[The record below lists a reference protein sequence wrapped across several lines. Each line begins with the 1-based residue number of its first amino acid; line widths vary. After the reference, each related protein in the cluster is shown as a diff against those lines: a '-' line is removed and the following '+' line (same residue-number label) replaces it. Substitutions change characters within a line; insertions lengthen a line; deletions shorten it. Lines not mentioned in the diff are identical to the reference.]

1 MAQQVTTNTDSLLNL
16 IASTTSSSYADSSA
30 NQFASA
36 LDTATKAYNQQ
47 DTGVNTSKT
56 DFSADS
62 SDKLF
67 TSNKN
72 NTSNSSDYVNN
83 NSNSSNN
90 KPLTDS
96 ETNQSDN
103 SQRVDNKTTTNNTDS
118 NNSVYKDETKVSDDK
133 DIQNTDNMS
142 SGDAN
147 NTDNSD
153 IDANPNNTD
162 ASVNDKE
169 PETDNTSNETE
180 TSDITSEVS
189 DIVSKYTYLK
199 EAVDT
204 TIQDS
209 DNQDVSNTEDSS
221 VEAVDDTTDSVV
233 SDDSLTTIID
243 DLSQD
248 ESTDKTNTADIN
260 TISTNNVDTISQT
273 ALVSPQNTADAAQ
286 VQYNQ
291 PIEEGEV
298 TVAVSEDLISG
309 KDMPL
314 AADNKNKELISQ
326 EMVDE
331 LNITIEEF
339 SDNTTADYQ
348 TTDMGDDTTLMDS
361 TEQVVK
367 YTMDKAVLEDD
378 ISTQTEDSVSDSIST
393 ENVNTEQPLA
403 QDVTEVTE
411 DLIANSDNTD
421 IEESKSTDN
430 TVETEEADTTV
441 DDVEGSTPEESQTSE
456 HNAGG
461 HPDKKENMK
470 EEHRASEHKS
480 SFDDIADIDVDA
492 NAANAKNI
500 HVTADAAGKISGMSG
515 VSTTA
520 STEQAVPQG
529 LQQNVNISKDDI
541 IAQIH
546 TKLQALNSTNNTKLS
561 MVLNPESLGKVSIQL
576 TNTSDGMLAEFTV
589 ASQQVKDILDSSLHQ
604 LKDTLSAQ
612 GVHVND
618 VSVKVSHSEN
628 NAQMDYTEQENSDS
642 NKQNPEEQQKH
653 KEQDN
658 NKFEEAFVTS
668 QEEQDKE

>member
-16 IASTTSSSYADSSA
+16 IASPAGSSYADSSA

-36 LDTATKAYNQQ
+36 LDTATKAYNQP
-47 DTGVNTSKT
+47 DKWFNTSKT
-56 DFSADS
+56 DF
-62 SDKLF
+62 
-67 TSNKN
+67 N
-72 NTSNSSDYVNN
+72 SNSSDKSFASNKNDTSNTSDYLAHKGAQQVNN
-83 NSNSSNN
+83 NNQSNN
-90 KPLTDS
+90 TQKINNQPTDNADSNYTVSNDETAKTAAGNDIQKTENMNPEDATNVDKSQNENDTDS
-96 ETNQSDN
+96 S
-103 SQRVDNKTTTNNTDS
+103 
-118 NNSVYKDETKVSDDK
+118 
-133 DIQNTDNMS
+133 I
-142 SGDAN
+142 
-147 NTDNSD
+147 
-153 IDANPNNTD
+153 
-162 ASVNDKE
+162 NDKE
-169 PETDNTSNETE
+169 TEIDNTSKATE
-180 TSDITSEVS
+180 TSDVTSEVS
-189 DIVSKYTYLK
+189 NVVSKYTYLK

-204 TIQDS
+204 TIQGTNNQGDS
-209 DNQDVSNTEDSS
+209 DIETGS
-221 VEAVDDTTDSVV
+221 VETIDEAAEQVM

-248 ESTDKTNTADIN
+248 GSTDKTNMAD
-260 TISTNNVDTISQT
+260 TTDTNNIDVASQV
-273 ALVSPQNTADAAQ
+273 AFIASQNSADSTP
-286 VQYNQ
+286 VEYNQ
-291 PIEEGEV
+291 PIAEGEV
-298 TVAVSEDLISG
+298 KVAVSEDLISD

-314 AADNKNKELISQ
+314 VTDNKNKELISQ

-339 SDNTTADYQ
+339 SDNTSTDYQ
-348 TTDMGDDTTLMDS
+348 TTDMTEDTTTLMDS

-367 YTMDKAVLEDD
+367 YTMDKAALEDD
-378 ISTQTEDSVSDSIST
+378 ISTQTEDLVSDSTST
-393 ENVNTEQPLA
+393 ENIDTEQPLA

-421 IEESKSTDN
+421 IEKSKSTDN

-441 DDVEGSTPEESQTSE
+441 DDVDGSAPEESQTSE

-492 NAANAKNI
+492 NVANTKNI
-500 HVTADAAGKISGMSG
+500 HVTTDAAGKISGMSG

-642 NKQNPEEQQKH
+642 NKQNPEDQQKH

>member
-16 IASTTSSSYADSSA
+16 IASPAGSSYADSSA

-36 LDTATKAYNQQ
+36 LDTATKAYNQP
-47 DTGVNTSKT
+47 DKWFNTSKT
-56 DFSADS
+56 DF
-62 SDKLF
+62 
-67 TSNKN
+67 N
-72 NTSNSSDYVNN
+72 SNSSDKSFASNKNDTSNTSDYLAHKGAQQVNN
-83 NSNSSNN
+83 NNQSNN
-90 KPLTDS
+90 TQKINNQPTD
-96 ETNQSDN
+96 
-103 SQRVDNKTTTNNTDS
+103 NTDS
-118 NNSVYKDETKVSDDK
+118 NYTVSNDETAKTAADN
-133 DIQNTDNMS
+133 DIQKTENMNPEDATNVDKSQNENDTDS
-142 SGDAN
+142 S
-147 NTDNSD
+147 
-153 IDANPNNTD
+153 I
-162 ASVNDKE
+162 NDKE
-169 PETDNTSNETE
+169 TEIDNTSKASE
-180 TSDITSEVS
+180 TSDVTSEVS
-189 DIVSKYTYLK
+189 DVVSKYTYLK

-204 TIQDS
+204 AIQGTNNQGDS
-209 DNQDVSNTEDSS
+209 DIETGS
-221 VEAVDDTTDSVV
+221 VETIDEAAEQVI

-248 ESTDKTNTADIN
+248 GSTDKTNMAD
-260 TISTNNVDTISQT
+260 TTDTNNIDVASQV
-273 ALVSPQNTADAAQ
+273 AFIASQNSADSTP
-286 VQYNQ
+286 VEYNQ
-291 PIEEGEV
+291 PIAEGEV
-298 TVAVSEDLISG
+298 KVAVSEDLISD

-314 AADNKNKELISQ
+314 VTDNKNKELISQ

-339 SDNTTADYQ
+339 SDNTSTDYQ
-348 TTDMGDDTTLMDS
+348 TTDMTEDTTTLMDS

-367 YTMDKAVLEDD
+367 YTMDKAALEDD
-378 ISTQTEDSVSDSIST
+378 ISTQTEDLVSDSTST
-393 ENVNTEQPLA
+393 ENIDTEQPLA

-421 IEESKSTDN
+421 IEKSKSTDN

-441 DDVEGSTPEESQTSE
+441 DDVDGSAPEESQTSE

-492 NAANAKNI
+492 NVANTKNI
-500 HVTADAAGKISGMSG
+500 HVTTDAAGKISGMSG

-642 NKQNPEEQQKH
+642 NKQNPEDQQKH

>member
-1 MAQQVTTNTDSLLNL
+1 MTQQVTTNTDSLLNL
-16 IASTTSSSYADSSA
+16 IASPAGSSYADSSA

-36 LDTATKAYNQQ
+36 LDTATKAYNQP
-47 DTGVNTSKT
+47 DKWFNTSKT
-56 DFSADS
+56 DF
-62 SDKLF
+62 
-67 TSNKN
+67 N
-72 NTSNSSDYVNN
+72 SNSSDKSFASNKNDTSNTSDYLAHKGAQQVNN
-83 NSNSSNN
+83 NNQSNN
-90 KPLTDS
+90 TQKINNQPTD
-96 ETNQSDN
+96 
-103 SQRVDNKTTTNNTDS
+103 NTDS
-118 NNSVYKDETKVSDDK
+118 NYTVSNDETAKTAADN
-133 DIQNTDNMS
+133 DIQKTENMNPEDATNVDKSQNENDTDS
-142 SGDAN
+142 S
-147 NTDNSD
+147 
-153 IDANPNNTD
+153 I
-162 ASVNDKE
+162 NDKE
-169 PETDNTSNETE
+169 TEIDNTSKATE
-180 TSDITSEVS
+180 TSDVTSEVS
-189 DIVSKYTYLK
+189 DVVSKYTYLK
-199 EAVDT
+199 ETVDT
-204 TIQDS
+204 AIQGTNNQGDS
-209 DNQDVSNTEDSS
+209 DIETGS
-221 VEAVDDTTDSVV
+221 VETIDEAAEQVM

-248 ESTDKTNTADIN
+248 GSTDKTNMAD
-260 TISTNNVDTISQT
+260 TTDTNNIDVASQV
-273 ALVSPQNTADAAQ
+273 AFIASQNSADSTP
-286 VQYNQ
+286 VEYNQ
-291 PIEEGEV
+291 PIAEGEV
-298 TVAVSEDLISG
+298 KVAVSEDLISD

-314 AADNKNKELISQ
+314 VTDNKNKELISQ

-339 SDNTTADYQ
+339 SDNTSTDYQ
-348 TTDMGDDTTLMDS
+348 TTDMTEDTTTLMDS

-367 YTMDKAVLEDD
+367 YTMDKAASEDD
-378 ISTQTEDSVSDSIST
+378 ASNQTKGSVSDSTST
-393 ENVNTEQPLA
+393 ENIDTEQPLA

-421 IEESKSTDN
+421 IEKSKSTDN

-441 DDVEGSTPEESQTSE
+441 DDVDGSAPEESQTSE

-492 NAANAKNI
+492 NVANTKNI
-500 HVTADAAGKISGMSG
+500 HVTTDAAGKISGMSG

-561 MVLNPESLGKVSIQL
+561 MVLNPESLGKVQIQL

-642 NKQNPEEQQKH
+642 NKQNPEDQQKH

>member
-83 NSNSSNN
+83 NSSNN

-103 SQRVDNKTTTNNTDS
+103 SQKVNNQTTTNNTDS

-133 DIQNTDNMS
+133 DIQTSDNMN
-142 SGDAN
+142 SGDTN
-147 NTDNSD
+147 NTNNND
-153 IDANPNNTD
+153 IDANSNNT
-162 ASVNDKE
+162 E
-169 PETDNTSNETE
+169 PETGDASNETE

-260 TISTNNVDTISQT
+260 TISTNNANTISQT
-273 ALVSPQNTADAAQ
+273 ALVSPQNTVDAAQ

-348 TTDMGDDTTLMDS
+348 MTDMGDDTTLMDS

-367 YTMDKAVLEDD
+367 YTMDKAALEDD
-378 ISTQTEDSVSDSIST
+378 ISTQTEDLVSDSIST
-393 ENVNTEQPLA
+393 ENVDTEQSLA

-421 IEESKSTDN
+421 IEELKSTDN

-441 DDVEGSTPEESQTSE
+441 DEVDGSAPEESQTSE

-480 SFDDIADIDVDA
+480 SFDDIADVDVDA
-492 NAANAKNI
+492 NAANTKNL
-500 HVTADAAGKISGMSG
+500 HVAADTAGKISGMSG

-642 NKQNPEEQQKH
+642 NKQNPEDQQKH

>member
-83 NSNSSNN
+83 NSSNN

-103 SQRVDNKTTTNNTDS
+103 SQKVNNQTTTNNTDS

-133 DIQNTDNMS
+133 DIQTSDNMN
-142 SGDAN
+142 SGDTN
-147 NTDNSD
+147 NTNNND
-153 IDANPNNTD
+153 IDANSNNT
-162 ASVNDKE
+162 E
-169 PETDNTSNETE
+169 PETGDASNETE

-248 ESTDKTNTADIN
+248 GSTDKTNMAD
-260 TISTNNVDTISQT
+260 TTDTNNIDVASQV
-273 ALVSPQNTADAAQ
+273 AFIASQNSADSTP
-286 VQYNQ
+286 VEYNQ
-291 PIEEGEV
+291 PIAEGEV
-298 TVAVSEDLISG
+298 KVAVSEDLISG

-348 TTDMGDDTTLMDS
+348 MTDMGDDTTLMDS

-367 YTMDKAVLEDD
+367 YTMDKAALEDD
-378 ISTQTEDSVSDSIST
+378 ISTQTEDLVSDSIST
-393 ENVNTEQPLA
+393 ENVDTEQSLA

-421 IEESKSTDN
+421 IEELKSTDN

-441 DDVEGSTPEESQTSE
+441 DEVDGSAPEESQTSE

-480 SFDDIADIDVDA
+480 SFDDIADVDVDA
-492 NAANAKNI
+492 NAANTKNL
-500 HVTADAAGKISGMSG
+500 HVAADTAGKISGMSG
-515 VSTTA
+515 VNTTA
-520 STEQAVPQG
+520 STEQTVPQG

-642 NKQNPEEQQKH
+642 NKQNPEDQQKH

>member
-83 NSNSSNN
+83 NSSNN

-103 SQRVDNKTTTNNTDS
+103 SQKVNNQTTTNNTDS

-133 DIQNTDNMS
+133 DIQTSDNMN
-142 SGDAN
+142 SGDTN
-147 NTDNSD
+147 NTNNND
-153 IDANPNNTD
+153 IDANSNNT
-162 ASVNDKE
+162 E
-169 PETDNTSNETE
+169 PETGDASNETE

-248 ESTDKTNTADIN
+248 GSTDKTNMAD
-260 TISTNNVDTISQT
+260 TTDTNNIDVASQV
-273 ALVSPQNTADAAQ
+273 AFIASQNSADSTP
-286 VQYNQ
+286 VEYNQ
-291 PIEEGEV
+291 PIAEGEV

-348 TTDMGDDTTLMDS
+348 MTDMGDDTTLMDS

-367 YTMDKAVLEDD
+367 YTMDKAALEDD
-378 ISTQTEDSVSDSIST
+378 ISTQTEDLVSDSIST
-393 ENVNTEQPLA
+393 ENVDTEQSLA

-421 IEESKSTDN
+421 IEELKSTDN

-441 DDVEGSTPEESQTSE
+441 DEVDGSAPEESQTSE

-461 HPDKKENMK
+461 PPDKKENMK

-480 SFDDIADIDVDA
+480 SFDDIADVDVDA
-492 NAANAKNI
+492 NAANTKNL
-500 HVTADAAGKISGMSG
+500 HVAADTAGKISGMSG

-642 NKQNPEEQQKH
+642 NKQNP
-653 KEQDN
+653 
-658 NKFEEAFVTS
+658 
-668 QEEQDKE
+668 

>member
-83 NSNSSNN
+83 NSSNN

-96 ETNQSDN
+96 ATNQSDN
-103 SQRVDNKTTTNNTDS
+103 SRKVNNQTTTNNTDS

-133 DIQNTDNMS
+133 DIQTSDNMN
-142 SGDAN
+142 SGDTN
-147 NTDNSD
+147 NTNNND
-153 IDANPNNTD
+153 IDANSNNT
-162 ASVNDKE
+162 E
-169 PETDNTSNETE
+169 PETGDASNETE

-209 DNQDVSNTEDSS
+209 DNQDVSNTEDPS

-260 TISTNNVDTISQT
+260 TISTNNANTISQT
-273 ALVSPQNTADAAQ
+273 ALVSPQNTVDAAQ

-291 PIEEGEV
+291 PIAEGDV

-348 TTDMGDDTTLMDS
+348 MTDMGDDTTLMDS

-367 YTMDKAVLEDD
+367 YTMDKATLEDD
-378 ISTQTEDSVSDSIST
+378 ISTQTEDLVSDSIST
-393 ENVNTEQPLA
+393 ENVDTEQSLA

-421 IEESKSTDN
+421 IEELKSTDN

-441 DDVEGSTPEESQTSE
+441 DEVDGSAPEESQTSE

-480 SFDDIADIDVDA
+480 SFDDIADVDVDA
-492 NAANAKNI
+492 NAANTKNL
-500 HVTADAAGKISGMSG
+500 HVAADTAGKISGMSG
-515 VSTTA
+515 VNTTA
-520 STEQAVPQG
+520 STEQTVPQG

-642 NKQNPEEQQKH
+642 NKQNPEDQQKH

>member
-16 IASTTSSSYADSSA
+16 IASPAGSSYADSSA

-36 LDTATKAYNQQ
+36 LDTATKAYNQP
-47 DTGVNTSKT
+47 DKWFNTSKT
-56 DFSADS
+56 DF
-62 SDKLF
+62 
-67 TSNKN
+67 N
-72 NTSNSSDYVNN
+72 SNSSDKSFASNKNDTSNTSDYLAHKGAQQVNN
-83 NSNSSNN
+83 NNQSNN
-90 KPLTDS
+90 TQKINNQPTD
-96 ETNQSDN
+96 
-103 SQRVDNKTTTNNTDS
+103 NTDS
-118 NNSVYKDETKVSDDK
+118 NYTVSNDETAKTAADN
-133 DIQNTDNMS
+133 DIQKTENMNPEDATNVDKSQNENDTDS
-142 SGDAN
+142 S
-147 NTDNSD
+147 
-153 IDANPNNTD
+153 I
-162 ASVNDKE
+162 NDKE
-169 PETDNTSNETE
+169 TEIDNTSKATE
-180 TSDITSEVS
+180 TSDVTSEVS
-189 DIVSKYTYLK
+189 DVVSKYTYLK

-204 TIQDS
+204 AIQGTNNQGDS
-209 DNQDVSNTEDSS
+209 DIETGS
-221 VEAVDDTTDSVV
+221 VETIDEAAEQVM

-248 ESTDKTNTADIN
+248 GSTDKTNMAD
-260 TISTNNVDTISQT
+260 TTDTNNIDVASQV
-273 ALVSPQNTADAAQ
+273 AFIASQNSADSTP
-286 VQYNQ
+286 VEYNQ
-291 PIEEGEV
+291 PIAEGEV
-298 TVAVSEDLISG
+298 KVAVSEDLISD

-314 AADNKNKELISQ
+314 VTDNKNKELISQ

-331 LNITIEEF
+331 LNISIEEF
-339 SDNTTADYQ
+339 SDNTSTDYQ
-348 TTDMGDDTTLMDS
+348 TTDMTEDTTTLMDS

-367 YTMDKAVLEDD
+367 YTMDKAALEDD
-378 ISTQTEDSVSDSIST
+378 ISTQTEDLVSDSTST
-393 ENVNTEQPLA
+393 ENIDTEQPLA

-421 IEESKSTDN
+421 IEKSKSTDN

-441 DDVEGSTPEESQTSE
+441 DDVDGSAPEESQTSE

-492 NAANAKNI
+492 NVANTKNI
-500 HVTADAAGKISGMSG
+500 HVTTDAAGKISGMSG

-529 LQQNVNISKDDI
+529 SQQNVNISKDDI

-642 NKQNPEEQQKH
+642 NKQNPEDQQKH

>member
-1 MAQQVTTNTDSLLNL
+1 MTQQVTTNTDSLLNL
-16 IASTTSSSYADSSA
+16 IASPAGSSYADSSA

-36 LDTATKAYNQQ
+36 LDTATKAYNQP
-47 DTGVNTSKT
+47 DKWFNTSKT
-56 DFSADS
+56 DF
-62 SDKLF
+62 
-67 TSNKN
+67 N
-72 NTSNSSDYVNN
+72 SNSSDKSFASNKNDTSNTSDYLAHKGAQQVNN
-83 NSNSSNN
+83 NNQSNN
-90 KPLTDS
+90 TQKINNQPTD
-96 ETNQSDN
+96 
-103 SQRVDNKTTTNNTDS
+103 NTDS
-118 NNSVYKDETKVSDDK
+118 NYTVSNDETAKTAADN
-133 DIQNTDNMS
+133 DIQKTENMNPEDATNVDKSQNENDTDS
-142 SGDAN
+142 S
-147 NTDNSD
+147 
-153 IDANPNNTD
+153 I
-162 ASVNDKE
+162 NDKE
-169 PETDNTSNETE
+169 TEIDNTSKATE
-180 TSDITSEVS
+180 TSDVTSEVS
-189 DIVSKYTYLK
+189 DVVSKYTYLK

-204 TIQDS
+204 AIQGTNNQGDS
-209 DNQDVSNTEDSS
+209 DIETGS
-221 VEAVDDTTDSVV
+221 VEIIDEAAEQVM

-248 ESTDKTNTADIN
+248 GSTDKTNMAD
-260 TISTNNVDTISQT
+260 TTDTNNIDVASQV
-273 ALVSPQNTADAAQ
+273 AFIASQNSADSTP
-286 VQYNQ
+286 VEYNQ
-291 PIEEGEV
+291 PIAEGEV
-298 TVAVSEDLISG
+298 KVAVSEDLISD

-314 AADNKNKELISQ
+314 VTDNKNKELISQ

-339 SDNTTADYQ
+339 SDNTSTDYQ
-348 TTDMGDDTTLMDS
+348 TTDMTEDTTTLMDS

-367 YTMDKAVLEDD
+367 YTMDKAALEDD
-378 ISTQTEDSVSDSIST
+378 ISTQTEDLVSDSTST
-393 ENVNTEQPLA
+393 ENIDTEQPLA

-421 IEESKSTDN
+421 IEKSKSTDN

-441 DDVEGSTPEESQTSE
+441 DDVDGSAPEESQTSE

-492 NAANAKNI
+492 NVANTKNI
-500 HVTADAAGKISGMSG
+500 HVTTDAAGKISGMSG

-642 NKQNPEEQQKH
+642 NKQNPEDQQKH